1 MIALADPLALVA
13 SLCAPYGVER
23 SIKFAPGRVLE
34 DRYLASVHRD
44 ALGPDPIEALTA
56 MGRALA
62 MPGDAL
68 DALPHALEGA
78 QIIHFGW
85 EREPEGEIFKLYFE
99 YAAAVRAAMN
109 ARPARS
115 ALVHRAFKW
124 RPGPAGALNV
134 TLYTWQPCRTYREIE
149 AQLADPAFGGS
160 PGALCAQALLRRIER
175 STGAGEVMLMRVEEE
190 GNPRRSLDINLYRA
204 DLRVGTVQDL
214 FAQAAGDLA
223 APLQETQAALSRC
236 AEQPLGHLSLGVA
249 RDGAPFFTIY
259 FGVEGH

>member
-13 SLCAPYGVER
+13 SLGAPYGVER
-23 SIKFAPGRVLE
+23 SVKFAPGRVLE
-34 DRYLASVHRD
+34 ERYLASVHRD
-44 ALGPDPIEALTA
+44 ALGPDPIGRLRD

-68 DALPHALEGA
+68 AALPHALEGA

-109 ARPARS
+109 ARPRQS

-124 RPGPAGALNV
+124 TPGPAGALHV
-134 TLYTWQPCRTYREIE
+134 TLYTWQPCQTCREIE

-160 PGALCAQALLRRIER
+160 PGALCAQALLRRLER
-175 STGAGEVMLMRVEEE
+175 STGAGEVMVMRVEER

-204 DLRVGTVQDL
+204 DLRVGAVRDL
-214 FAQAAGDLA
+214 FEQAASDLGAPMQNAQAALDRYA
-223 APLQETQAALSRC
+223 D
-236 AEQPLGHLSLGVA
+236 QPLGHLSLGLA
-249 RDGAPFFTIY
+249 REEQPFFTIY
-259 FGVEGH
+259 FGVEGR